1 AKGLRQQAGVV
12 VHGQRQGRQQ
22 GAQAQYMAVQTQA
35 GGQAQLAVLVH
46 GAAVAGAALGN
57 GGAAA
62 VRAGIPL
69 DAKQAGGIHTQ
80 AKAAG
85 GVAGVPFGAH
95 ALGPFVGLALG
106 RRRVAE
112 VAVEVQIAQ
121 AEAGAAVF
129 EEFGLGGQGPEAAA
143 EQGDG
148 DAFGQVESVHCAPS
162 WLVVL
167 TSLTL
172 RNFSRWVRSTRM
184 YSTAPA
190 ARPQPAP

>member
-1 AKGLRQQAGVV
+1 SVV

-46 GAAVAGAALGN
+46 GAAVAGAALENAGTAAP
-57 GGAAA
+57 GAG
-62 VRAGIPL
+62 VQL
-69 DAKQAGGIHTQ
+69 DAEQAAGIHTQ

-85 GVAGVPFGAH
+85 GVAGVPFGAP
-95 ALGPFVGLALG
+95 ALGPFVGLP
-106 RRRVAE
+106 RRCRRVAG
-112 VAVEVQIAQ
+112 VAVEVQVAQ
-121 AEAGAAVF
+121 AEAGGAVF
-129 EEFGLGGQGPEAAA
+129 EEFGLGGQGAEAAA
-143 EQGDG
+143 EQGGSDG
-148 DAFGQVESVHCAPS
+148 DAFGQIESVHCAPS

-190 ARPQPAP
+190 ARP